1 MAIAFVQ
8 KSAQLFADNATTIS
22 PSLAG
27 TTAGNLVVMLV
38 NCVDAGVASPPPA
51 LSPPAGWLDA
61 VSEVGPVGG
70 DAFKPVTAIF
80 YKENIAGGVESGTVN
95 LPASS
100 YAMATIVEFSGVS
113 TSSSL
118 DVVDSA
124 SFIGVTAGDS
134 GTTAATA
141 IADSVAI
148 AVGCPQV
155 GGGAATT
162 GLSTPAA
169 VGYTNLYAEVDGG
182 GGHTVG
188 SHDYKILSATG
199 TQVASWT
206 WNESAYFSGSIA
218 VFSGTVA
225 PASTG
230 NSFVPLIRRRRR

>member
-8 KSAQLFADNATTIS
+8 KSAKLFADNATSIS

-38 NCVDAGVASPPPA
+38 NCVDAGTASPPPA

-61 VSEVGPVGG
+61 VSGDGPVGG

-80 YKENIAGGVESGTVN
+80 YKQNIAGGVESGTVT

-100 YAMATIVEFSGVS
+100 YAMATIVEFSGVA
-113 TSSSL
+113 TSGAL
-118 DVVDSA
+118 NVGTSA
-124 SFIGVTAGDS
+124 NFVAATAGDTGTTGVTAV
-134 GTTAATA
+134 
-141 IADSVAI
+141 ADSVAV

-162 GLSTPAA
+162 GLSAAA
-169 VGYTNLYAEVDGG
+169 VGYTNLNAEPDGG

-188 SHDYKILSATG
+188 SHDYKILAATG
-199 TQVASWT
+199 TQTASYT
-206 WNESAYFSGSIA
+206 WNESAYFSGTIA
-218 VFSGTVA
+218 VFSGAAV
-225 PASTG
+225 ASTG
-230 NSFVPLIRRRRR
+230 NGGFVPFFRRRRR